1 MSAADKLVC
10 LAAIAG
16 AHGVKGAFK
25 LKTFTAVEQDAAA
38 YGPLRTEDGSR
49 RLTLKIV
56 RVLKP
61 GLALASAR
69 EIRTREE
76 AEALAGARLF
86 VARAA
91 LPAVEDEDEFYHEDL
106 IGLSVFDESGAPQGR
121 VAAVHNFG
129 AGDILEL
136 KDRPGGAKSALIP
149 FTRAAV
155 PEIDLAAGRLV
166 VVAALLDGVREGPI
180 LSDETGAI
188 VSDDLEVSL
197 AAMREEDA

>member
-1 MSAADKLVC
+1 MNRSDRLVC

-16 AHGVKGAFK
+16 AHGVRGAFR
-25 LKTFTAVEQDAAA
+25 LKTFTAGEQAAA
-38 YGPLRTEDGSR
+38 SYGPLRTEDGSR

-61 GLALASAR
+61 GLALATAK
-69 EIRTREE
+69 EISTRED
-76 AEALAGARLF
+76 AEALAGTKLY

-91 LPAVEDEDEFYHEDL
+91 LPAVEDENEFYHEDL
-106 IGLSVFDESGAPQGR
+106 IGLAVVDEAGASQGR

-136 KDRPGGAKSALIP
+136 KDRPGGAKPALIP

-155 PEIDLAAGRLV
+155 PEVDLAAGRLI
-166 VVAALLDGVREGPI
+166 VVAALLEGVREGPI
-180 LSDETGAI
+180 LSDATGEI
-188 VSDDLEVSL
+188 VSDDPEVAL